1 MLLKD
6 FHLKF
11 LDYLEVIQNKSPKT
25 IEQYDRHLNKFAEY
39 LEEKNI
45 DSYNF
50 NIEKLDLELAE

>member
-11 LDYLEVIQNKSPKT
+11 LDYLEVIQNKSPRT
-25 IEQYDRHLNKFAEY
+25 VEQYDRHINKFNEY

-45 DSYNF
+45 DSYKF
-50 NIEKLDLELAE
+50 NMEQIDLELAE